1 MRIEPFSLIR
11 RFWVR
16 YLICSEHFWI
26 HVLEQSVYDSSLTFF
41 AIVFIFVQCITVV
54 TCANVTS
61 YCVYAGVLAATPSYG
76 TLILVWNGKIS
87 ESQLCQ
93 TGISIGI
100 FNNMN
105 FFKRGKSIKMKTK
118 WRLKICLGIPIKY
131 FAWKP
136 VFCTESSDLN
146 LIWSELEVEVIK
158 FGSIF
163 PQNLPNG
170 LLDPS
175 PFVTST

>member
-1 MRIEPFSLIR
+1 MPNLLCNRVYFHAMYNRCDMRKCNFLLCLCRCVGSHPFLRHTHPCLKRKDKWKLVVSYLY
-11 RFWVR
+11 WV
-16 YLICSEHFWI
+16 INF
-26 HVLEQSVYDSSLTFF
+26 
-41 AIVFIFVQCITVV
+41 
-54 TCANVTS
+54 
-61 YCVYAGVLAATPSYG
+61 
-76 TLILVWNGKIS
+76 
-87 ESQLCQ
+87 
-93 TGISIGI
+93 GISIGI

-136 VFCTESSDLN
+136 LFCTESSDLN